1 MKRKFF
7 GLMILVIGLSLT
19 SACSKNLMPP
29 EGQVADSVTESGVS
43 ETASA
48 GIDSDSVTESG
59 VSETASARID
69 SDSIDSDSIDRS
81 GDSGL
86 GNDII
91 TESGSSDGSGSAGG
105 SGTGSRPGDMAGSGS
120 RDFGSGSGI
129 EMPGDGYTGH
139 GGGSGIGMLGDGHT
153 GHGVGDP
160 LPGDM
165 AGSGSRDF
173 GSGSG
178 LGMPGDGHTGHGV
191 GDPFSG
197 GSDGSGSVDGSKS
210 VPVPHQ
216 EARLQKYSPTSDLND
231 IHFKFD
237 QYDLD
242 DDSRSVLRKN
252 ASYLKANPM
261 AKIEVQGHCDERGTN
276 NYNIALGER
285 RAQSTKRYLVSQGVN
300 ASRIHTISYGE
311 EKPFCFDRNEN
322 CWLENRRAHF
332 MIGK

>member
-59 VSETASARID
+59 VSETASAG
-69 SDSIDSDSIDRS
+69 IDSDSIDRS

-139 GGGSGIGMLGDGHT
+139 GGGSGIGML
-153 GHGVGDP
+153 
-160 LPGDM
+160 
-165 AGSGSRDF
+165 
-173 GSGSG
+173 
-178 LGMPGDGHTGHGV
+178 GDGHTGHGV